1 LASTSAREPYI
12 YNQTS
17 AFVHPEFGRF
27 LEKSAFCGFR
37 KGSYTAPVMSDASDR
52 PNSSAWQRLAVFCEQ
67 MARRLV
73 PDPLVFAGGLTLMVL
88 AWAMLWPAT
97 EALRAEAG
105 SLRLQR
111 LLLIWFD
118 GLWQPGMLAFAA
130 QMCLILLAGF
140 GLASTPIARRGIEWL
155 AGRPTTLPSA
165 VCLVAAVSC
174 VGCWVNWGFGL
185 ISAGLLASVLQ
196 RRLPQG
202 GGRGSVLVAAAYCGM
217 MIWHGGLSGSAPLKV
232 ADGVVPIR
240 QAVVSQS
247 TEDAVVKVPV
257 QATILSSG
265 NLLLTVGLFV
275 GIPLFLRSIA
285 GEQQLRKMSEEHDV
299 FGDGVNSVHSTDN
312 EISTKPTTGGASN
325 VRGLNLNDYFLQ
337 SRWAST
343 SLASLILLT
352 VALRF
357 KQFHFDAM
365 GLDQVN
371 AMFIGLGL
379 LLHRNIAGFLRAVGE
394 GGRAIVGI
402 ILLFPFY
409 AGIQGLMRDSG
420 MALALSQLF
429 IDGGIALA
437 EQLGVDPVWTF
448 TPTCFL
454 SAALVNVFV
463 PSGGGQWI
471 VQGPLMCGAAEGLGI
486 GLPQTVMAISYGDQ
500 LTNMIQ
506 PFWAI
511 PLMGITGTKPREFL
525 GSCVLLMLVATP
537 VFIGALLFLC

>member
-1 LASTSAREPYI
+1 LSSAFAREPYI

-17 AFVHPEFGRF
+17 AFVHPEFGRV
-27 LEKSAFCGFR
+27 LEKSAFCAVS
-37 KGSYTAPVMSDASDR
+37 KASYTAVVMSDASDR
-52 PNSSAWQRLAVFCEQ
+52 PNSSAWQRLAVVCEQ

-73 PDPLVFAGGLTLMVL
+73 PDPLVFGGGLTALVL
-88 AWAMLWPAT
+88 LWAMLWPAT

-105 SLRLQR
+105 FARLQR

-140 GLASTPIARRGIEWL
+140 ALASAPIARRGIEWL
-155 AGRPTTLPSA
+155 AGRPTTLRSA

-174 VGCWVNWGFGL
+174 MGCWINWGFGL

-240 QAVVSQS
+240 QAVANQS

-257 QATILSSG
+257 QSTILSSG
-265 NLLLTVGLFV
+265 NLLITIGLFV
-275 GIPLFLRSIA
+275 SIPLFLRSLA
-285 GEQQLRKMSEEHDV
+285 GKQHLLAASVSQGACGEEAKAAPSIDDEMSA
-299 FGDGVNSVHSTDN
+299 
-312 EISTKPTTGGASN
+312 KPTADAASN
-325 VRGLNLNDYFLQ
+325 VKGSNLNEQLLQ
-337 SRWAST
+337 TRWAST
-343 SLASLILLT
+343 CLAFLILLT

-357 KQFHFDAM
+357 KQLQFDAM

-371 AMFIGLGL
+371 AMFIGFGL
-379 LLHRNIAGFLRAVGE
+379 LLHRNIAGFLRAIGE
-394 GGRAIVGI
+394 GGKAIVGI

-420 MALALSQLF
+420 MALALSQFF
-429 IDGGIALA
+429 IEGGIALA
-437 EQLGVDPVWTF
+437 ERFGVDPVWTF

-471 VQGPLMCGAAEGLGI
+471 VQGPLMCGAAEGLGV

-511 PLMGITGTKPREFL
+511 PLMGITGTSPREFL
-525 GSCVLLMLVATP
+525 GPCVLLMLVATP
-537 VFIGALLFLC
+537 VFIGALLFLY